1 MKETIVDENTGY
13 FLVRNIVAH
22 EPMHDFNPSGCII
35 RIKKLNKRLIQHTSG
50 GNNSQKGGDYQ
61 SWDSGHNLSDIDDNF
76 VNSDFK
82 YFNDETCFDESGMQ
96 FSANFNVSKIL
107 TYESEAGLIKNEINT
122 YIKQV
127 IIFNETPVTRTISSA
142 EEATIRDEK
151 QERMEQL
158 AELTPADG
166 LAAEEKAEAEGEI
179 NIALYGVQDY
189 ETIIRQIRTQFKQ
202 GDVADRTRS
211 KTIELDNNLNTIIHD
226 CQYIVD
232 ISDYF
237 RVLFVS
243 FFTNRQ
249 LRSGGGEKQKLPVDD
264 ADAIIY
270 NRFSKKP
277 KYDKVLSEKQ
287 ADDDDDDDADAD
299 ADANIYNRFS
309 KKLKYHEVEL
319 EKPQSSVDIDKDNS
333 PLTKKP
339 TIYEKNFK
347 NTTSIKLE
355 DSFDDLPESPFINQ
369 YIEMIEILNF
379 LKHEDG
385 WLNLQDID
393 NDQLS
398 DDEIDIIK
406 KDIIKI
412 IEFYLELFEYY
423 IGEINNKNSVF
434 EINNSNFIRN
444 GLFLFFLNKLTNEHS
459 LPNDKDFYN
468 DIFEIGRTNISDEES
483 DLLYKLRNFPSN
495 ENGQSG
501 GAKTLYSEIS
511 MVFKDYE
518 NNATLMTNI
527 HIKSLANKLAENEI
541 NFQVN
546 KEQYILEQLQ
556 ILGADDAIDDE
567 FTVLL
572 KSAGPNSYFHNPDE
586 GALALADDV
595 INPRNFYNNKV
606 IKAIC
611 YMIILVGM
619 GGRANE
625 VYLRYINDAEALF
638 INILQK
644 TIEMSVNN
652 ITQIFNANVEDA
664 VLIAEWNKFIP
675 MALTDIFTVIINLNI
690 SSRSIFGRSNMND
703 ETKSSYKCKVLNELN
718 NKIFYK
724 FHKNFMS
731 MNRDKKLVGRLKA
744 VKRSK
749 STQGTAETKLF
760 TNNLLVSVCNHIDN
774 LFSKDNIP
782 IANKVYNYQ
791 KNLLKNVS
799 EKKKIP
805 SDVDTKLLQAF
816 KDEYQNSNNFK
827 YIDDATFND
836 DIKDKLRVESQKVH
850 IINNAITS
858 KIGLDGRVQI
868 TEGNK
873 NDLNT
878 RGFRKEI
885 IRHMEDDN
893 VNFKIFCPIT
903 SKLDAMGSF
912 GSCNNATP
920 DEQPSSGNIMNVS
933 IITPLDEKLK
943 FEYGFKL
950 SKSKRDVFILEYYIR
965 AVGDNDEK
973 NIFFISGLVEQN
985 IKHTGSNIK
994 LSAQNTFER
1003 VLDKI
1008 ESNYLYLFEGL
1019 NTPSKKINYDTIL
1032 AESDTNDI
1040 IGSLSNKSAGDIG
1053 QELSAI
1059 IKDGGYNTTAAETQF
1074 RTLGQGDR
1082 PSFVRA
1088 SIIAIKSRNTAN
1100 NDINKDT
1107 SIFYSTESK
1116 SGSAFKT
1123 SVYITKHKTPT
1134 GGAKNKIKKRKV
1146 KKNKNRKNK
1155 TKKLKK
1161 HKKIKPKKS
1170 KKYINKLSKNKKT
1183 TIKKRKKQNKVKRKS
1198 IKK

>member
-1 MKETIVDENTGY
+1 MKETRVDQNTGY

-22 EPMHDFNPSGCII
+22 EPMHDFNPSGCIS
-35 RIKKLNKRLIQHTSG
+35 RIKKLNKRLIKHTSG

-61 SWDSGHNLSDIDDNF
+61 SWDSSHNLLDIDDNF

-82 YFNDETCFDESGMQ
+82 YFNDETCFDDDGKQ
-96 FSANFNVSKIL
+96 INTNFNVSKIL
-107 TYESEAGLIKNEINT
+107 TSESEDGLIQTEINA
-122 YIKQV
+122 YINQV
-127 IIFNETPVTRTISSA
+127 IILNETHATTTRNITRAEKETISDER
-142 EEATIRDEK
+142 EERK
-151 QERMEQL
+151 EQL
-158 AELTPADG
+158 AGLPHAVGHGDG
-166 LAAEEKAEAEGEI
+166 LGAEEEAEAEGEI
-179 NIALYGVQDY
+179 NIAPYGVQDY
-189 ETIIRQIRTQFKQ
+189 DSIIEQIRTQFRQ
-202 GDVADRTRS
+202 GDVAGRTRS
-211 KTIELDNNLNTIIHD
+211 KTIELDNNVNTIIQD

-243 FFTNRQ
+243 FFDFNNIPE
-249 LRSGGGEKQKLPVDD
+249 GGGAAVVSTQQSVKITEPVKNIKKANFDLSVKSRNPVVTLPV
-264 ADAIIY
+264 
-270 NRFSKKP
+270 NTK
-277 KYDKVLSEKQ
+277 
-287 ADDDDDDDADAD
+287 
-299 ADANIYNRFS
+299 
-309 KKLKYHEVEL
+309 EVHIE
-319 EKPQSSVDIDKDNS
+319 EIP
-333 PLTKKP
+333 
-339 TIYEKNFK
+339 
-347 NTTSIKLE
+347 
-355 DSFDDLPESPFINQ
+355 DDLLVSPFENQ

-379 LKHEDG
+379 LKHKNG
-385 WLNLQDID
+385 WLKLDDID

-398 DDEIDIIK
+398 DDEIYILK

-444 GLFLFFLNKLTNEHS
+444 GLFLFFLNKLTDEHP
-459 LPNDKDFYN
+459 LPNGKVFYN

-501 GAKTLYSEIS
+501 GSKTLYKKFAT
-511 MVFKDYE
+511 VFKEYE

-527 HIKSLANKLAENEI
+527 HIKSLAEKLKETEI
-541 NFQVN
+541 DSQQN
-546 KEQYILEQLQ
+546 KEQYILDQLKL
-556 ILGADDAIDDE
+556 LGTDDDIIDDY
-567 FTVLL
+567 FKNLL
-572 KSAGPNSYFHNPDE
+572 TTTGEDSYFHTPDD

-595 INPRNFYNNKV
+595 NNPQNFYNNKV

-619 GGRANE
+619 GGRTNKK
-625 VYLRYINDAEALF
+625 YLDYINEAEALF

-652 ITQIFNANVEDA
+652 ITKIFNDNVEDEDED
-664 VLIAEWNKFIP
+664 LKQEWTNFIP
-675 MALTDIFTVIINLNI
+675 KALTDIFNVIINLNI
-690 SSRSIFGRSNMND
+690 SSRSIFGRSNMNN
-703 ETKSSYKCKVLNELN
+703 EKQRSYKCKVINELN

-724 FHKNFMS
+724 FHKKFMS
-731 MNRDKKLVGRLKA
+731 MNSDKKLVGQLKA
-744 VKRSK
+744 VKLSK
-749 STQGTAETKLF
+749 SAQGTAETKLF
-760 TNNLLVSVCNHIDN
+760 TNNLLVAVCSHINN
-774 LFSKDNIP
+774 LFSNDNPDIG
-782 IANKVYNYQ
+782 VYTYQ

-799 EKKKIP
+799 KQKKIP
-805 SDVDTKLLQAF
+805 SDVDTKLLNAF
-816 KDEYQNSNNFK
+816 AEEYNNTNSFE
-827 YIDDATFND
+827 YIDDANFDD

-858 KIGLDGRVQI
+858 KIGLDKNVQI
-868 TEGNK
+868 TKDNK
-873 NDLNT
+873 NDLNQS
-878 RGFRKEI
+878 GSRKEI
-885 IRHMEDDN
+885 IGHMEDDEA
-893 VNFKIFCPIT
+893 NFKIFCPIT

-920 DEQPSSGNIMNVS
+920 NEQPSPSNIMNVL
-933 IITPLDEKLK
+933 ITTPKSDENLN

-965 AVGDNDEK
+965 AEGDND

-985 IKHTGSNIK
+985 IKDSGSNIK
-994 LSAQNTFER
+994 LSAHNTFER

-1008 ESNYLYLFEGL
+1008 ESNYVYLFEGL
-1019 NTPSKKINYDTIL
+1019 NTDSKYINYDTIL

-1059 IKDGGYNTTAAETQF
+1059 IKDGGYNTTAAADTEF

-1088 SIIAIKSRNTAN
+1088 SIIAIKSRNTTT

-1123 SVYITKHKTPT
+1123 SVYITKDKTPT

-1146 KKNKNRKNK
+1146 KKNKIKKNK
-1155 TKKLKK
+1155 TKKNKK
-1161 HKKIKPKKS
+1161 NKKIKLKKS

>member
-1 MKETIVDENTGY
+1 MKETRVDQNTGY

-22 EPMHDFNPSGCII
+22 EPMHDFNPSGCIS
-35 RIKKLNKRLIQHTSG
+35 RIKKLNKRLIKHTSG

-61 SWDSGHNLSDIDDNF
+61 SWDSSHNLFDIDDNF

-82 YFNDETCFDESGMQ
+82 YFNDETCFDSNGKQ
-96 FSANFNVSKIL
+96 ISTNFNVSKIL
-107 TYESEAGLIKNEINT
+107 TSESEDGLIQTEINT
-122 YIKQV
+122 YINQV
-127 IIFNETPVTRTISSA
+127 IILNETRTAITRSISLAKHEELTEQLA
-142 EEATIRDEK
+142 E
-151 QERMEQL
+151 QEERAEQL
-158 AELTPADG
+158 AELMLIIPAVEDG
-166 LAAEEKAEAEGEI
+166 LGAEEKEEREI
-179 NIALYGVQDY
+179 NIAPYQVKDHAS
-189 ETIIRQIRTQFKQ
+189 IIKEIRTQFEQ

-211 KTIELDNNLNTIIHD
+211 KTIDLDNNLNTIIQD

-249 LRSGGGEKQKLPVDD
+249 LTSGGGEKKKLSDHDMNYPP
-264 ADAIIY
+264 
-270 NRFSKKP
+270 NKK
-277 KYDKVLSEKQ
+277 KALEKQ
-287 ADDDDDDDADAD
+287 PDDDDDADANTD
-299 ADANIYNRFS
+299 KLLREKQARRVNI
-309 KKLKYHEVEL
+309 
-319 EKPQSSVDIDKDNS
+319 DIVDNS

-339 TIYEKNFK
+339 RIYEKKLK

-369 YIEMIEILNF
+369 YIEMFEILNF
-379 LKHEDG
+379 LKRENG
-385 WLNLQDID
+385 WLKLQDID

-398 DDEIDIIK
+398 DDEIDILK

-444 GLFLFFLNKLTNEHS
+444 GLFLFFLNKLTDEHP
-459 LPNDKDFYN
+459 LPNGKVFYN

-501 GAKTLYSEIS
+501 GSKTLYKKIAT
-511 MVFKDYE
+511 VFKEYE

-527 HIKSLANKLAENEI
+527 HIKSLAEKL
-541 NFQVN
+541 
-546 KEQYILEQLQ
+546 KETESITESITEEYIIDQLGK
-556 ILGADDAIDDE
+556 ILDDQNYDMSTFKNILIGDGGQ
-567 FTVLL
+567 TT
-572 KSAGPNSYFHNPDE
+572 YFHNQNDAENTKIIDLINQDPVN
-586 GALALADDV
+586 AL
-595 INPRNFYNNKV
+595 NFYN
-606 IKAIC
+606 IKLLKTIC

-619 GGRANE
+619 GGRTNKE
-625 VYLRYINDAEALF
+625 YLDYINEAEALF

-652 ITQIFNANVEDA
+652 ITKIFNDNVEDEDQD
-664 VLIAEWNKFIP
+664 LKQEWNNFIP
-675 MALTDIFTVIINLNI
+675 KALTDIFNVIINLNI
-690 SSRSIFGRSNMND
+690 SSRSIFGRSNMNN
-703 ETKSSYKCKVLNELN
+703 EKQRSYKCKVINELN

-724 FHKNFMS
+724 FHKKFMS
-731 MNRDKKLVGRLKA
+731 MNSDKKLVGLLKA
-744 VKRSK
+744 VKLSK
-749 STQGTAETKLF
+749 SVQDTAATKRF
-760 TNNLLVSVCNHIDN
+760 TNNLLVAVCSHINN
-774 LFSKDNIP
+774 LFSNDNP
-782 IANKVYNYQ
+782 DNGVYTYQ

-799 EKKKIP
+799 EQKKIP
-805 SDVDTKLLQAF
+805 SDVDTKLLNAF
-816 KDEYQNSNNFK
+816 AEEYKNTNSFE
-827 YIDDATFND
+827 YIDDANFDD

-858 KIGLDGRVQI
+858 KIGLDKDVQI
-868 TEGNK
+868 TKDNK
-873 NDLNT
+873 NDLNQS
-878 RGFRKEI
+878 GSRKEI
-885 IRHMEDDN
+885 IGHMEDDEA
-893 VNFKIFCPIT
+893 NFKIFCPIT

-920 DEQPSSGNIMNVS
+920 NEQPSPSNIMNVL
-933 IITPLDEKLK
+933 ITTPKSDENLN

-965 AVGDNDEK
+965 AVGDNDEA

-985 IKHTGSNIK
+985 IKDSGSNIK
-994 LSAQNTFER
+994 LSAHNTFER

-1008 ESNYLYLFEGL
+1008 ESNYVYLFEGL
-1019 NTPSKKINYDTIL
+1019 NTDSKDINYDTIL

-1059 IKDGGYNTTAAETQF
+1059 IKDGGYNTTAAADTEF

-1088 SIIAIKSRNTAN
+1088 SIIAIKSRNTTT

-1123 SVYITKHKTPT
+1123 SVYITKDKTPT
-1134 GGAKNKIKKRKV
+1134 GGAKNKIKKRKI
-1146 KKNKNRKNK
+1146 KKNKIKKNK
-1155 TKKLKK
+1155 TKKNKK
-1161 HKKIKPKKS
+1161 NKKIKLKKS

>member
-1 MKETIVDENTGY
+1 MKETRVDQNTGY

-22 EPMHDFNPSGCII
+22 EPMHDFNPSGCIS
-35 RIKKLNKRLIQHTSG
+35 RIKKLNKRLIKHTSG

-61 SWDSGHNLSDIDDNF
+61 SWDSSHNLFDIDDNF

-82 YFNDETCFDESGMQ
+82 YFNDETCFDSNGKQ
-96 FSANFNVSKIL
+96 ISTNFNVSKIL
-107 TYESEAGLIKNEINT
+107 TSESEDGLIQTEINT
-122 YIKQV
+122 YINQV
-127 IIFNETPVTRTISSA
+127 IILNETHATTTRSISRA
-142 EEATIRDEK
+142 E
-151 QERMEQL
+151 QEELTEQLAEQEERAEQL
-158 AELTPADG
+158 AELMLITPAVEDG
-166 LAAEEKAEAEGEI
+166 LGAEEKEESEI
-179 NIALYGVQDY
+179 NIAPYQVEDHAS
-189 ETIIRQIRTQFKQ
+189 IIKEIRTQFEQ

-211 KTIELDNNLNTIIHD
+211 KTIDLDNNLNTIIQD

-249 LRSGGGEKQKLPVDD
+249 LTSGGGEKKKLSDHDMNYPP
-264 ADAIIY
+264 
-270 NRFSKKP
+270 NKK
-277 KYDKVLSEKQ
+277 KALEKQ
-287 ADDDDDDDADAD
+287 PDDDDDADANTD
-299 ADANIYNRFS
+299 KLLREKQARRVNI
-309 KKLKYHEVEL
+309 
-319 EKPQSSVDIDKDNS
+319 DIVDNS

-339 TIYEKNFK
+339 RIYEKKLK

-369 YIEMIEILNF
+369 YIEMFEILNF
-379 LKHEDG
+379 LKRENG
-385 WLNLQDID
+385 WLKLQDID

-398 DDEIDIIK
+398 DDEIDILK

-444 GLFLFFLNKLTNEHS
+444 GLFLFFLNKLTDEHP
-459 LPNDKDFYN
+459 LPNGKVFYN

-501 GAKTLYSEIS
+501 GSKTLYKKFAT
-511 MVFKDYE
+511 VFKEYE

-527 HIKSLANKLAENEI
+527 HIKSLAEKLKETEI
-541 NFQVN
+541 DSQQN
-546 KEQYILEQLQ
+546 KEQYILDQLKL
-556 ILGADDAIDDE
+556 LGTDDDIIDDY
-567 FTVLL
+567 FKNLL
-572 KSAGPNSYFHNPDE
+572 TTTGEDSYFHTPDD

-595 INPRNFYNNKV
+595 NNPQNFYNNKV

-619 GGRANE
+619 GGRTNKK
-625 VYLRYINDAEALF
+625 YLDYINEAEALF

-652 ITQIFNANVEDA
+652 ITKIFNDNVEDEDED
-664 VLIAEWNKFIP
+664 LKQEWTNFIP
-675 MALTDIFTVIINLNI
+675 KALTDIFNVIINLNI
-690 SSRSIFGRSNMND
+690 SSRSIFGRSNMNN
-703 ETKSSYKCKVLNELN
+703 EKQRSYKCKVINELN

-724 FHKNFMS
+724 FHKKFMS
-731 MNRDKKLVGRLKA
+731 MNSDKKLVGQLKA
-744 VKRSK
+744 VKLSK
-749 STQGTAETKLF
+749 SAQGTAETKLF
-760 TNNLLVSVCNHIDN
+760 TNNLLVAVCSHINN
-774 LFSKDNIP
+774 LFSNDNPDIG
-782 IANKVYNYQ
+782 VYTYQ

-799 EKKKIP
+799 KQKKIP
-805 SDVDTKLLQAF
+805 SDVDTKLLNAF
-816 KDEYQNSNNFK
+816 AEEYNNTNSFE
-827 YIDDATFND
+827 YIDDANFDD

-858 KIGLDGRVQI
+858 KIGLDKNVQI
-868 TEGNK
+868 TKDNK
-873 NDLNT
+873 NDLNQS
-878 RGFRKEI
+878 GSRKEI
-885 IRHMEDDN
+885 IGHMEDDEA
-893 VNFKIFCPIT
+893 NFKIFCPIT

-912 GSCNNATP
+912 GSCNNETP
-920 DEQPSSGNIMNVS
+920 NEQPSPGNIMNVS
-933 IITPLDEKLK
+933 IITPRDETLQ

-965 AVGDNDEK
+965 AEGDND

-985 IKHTGSNIK
+985 IKDSGSNIK
-994 LSAQNTFER
+994 LSAHNTFER

-1008 ESNYLYLFEGL
+1008 ESNYVYLFEGL
-1019 NTPSKKINYDTIL
+1019 NTDSKYINYDTIL

-1059 IKDGGYNTTAAETQF
+1059 IKDGGYNTTAAADTEF

-1088 SIIAIKSRNTAN
+1088 SIIAIKSRNTTT

-1123 SVYITKHKTPT
+1123 SVYITKDKTPT

-1146 KKNKNRKNK
+1146 KKNKIKKNK
-1155 TKKLKK
+1155 TKKNKK
-1161 HKKIKPKKS
+1161 NKKIKLKKS